1 MIDWLLTQSLLMS
14 LLVSILLLSHRPL
27 LNRLGAKYTYLA
39 WFSLPV
45 ILLMSLMPKLL
56 TSVELA
62 PLPLTLFEV
71 NAGTQLPSVG
81 PMYDY
86 IWWAWLTGAS
96 GLILFWT
103 LVHITSL
110 RKISIKPENGDISQ
124 AQHHSWINLLPKRVS
139 LVQSSTRNSPM
150 LLGLISPRLIIPC
163 DFYLAYNK
171 AQQKLIIEHELQHY
185 ARGDQLWNIIATAI
199 LALFWFNP
207 LTWLAYR
214 RFRQDQE
221 LSCDEGVLLNSN
233 KQTKLNYSKAL
244 LICSAGQGTSQT
256 FGRLSSH
263 YSDSQVVKQRLE
275 SIQLPSRARPGFK
288 YFLILFV
295 GFSAMFSYANNKT
308 ASASLAGDPGMAVYP
323 LKRIEPEYPL
333 IAIQQKLSGHLVVS
347 FDINRAGRVIN
358 AKIVD
363 AQPAGIFEQSA
374 LVALAQWHYHKPGEV
389 RSSSVRLDYR
399 LNSAPALA
407 ADTSNSDIER
417 LLVTD

>member
-1 MIDWLLTQSLLMS
+1 MIDWLLTQTLLMS
-14 LLVSILLLSHRPL
+14 LLLSLLLLSHRPL
-27 LNRLGAKYTYLA
+27 LHRVGAKYTYLA
-39 WFSLPV
+39 WLSLPV
-45 ILLMSLMPKLL
+45 ILLMALMPKVL
-56 TSVELA
+56 TSIELA

-71 NAGTQLPSVG
+71 NAGTQLPNIG
-81 PMYDY
+81 PQYDY

-96 GLILFWT
+96 GLMLFWT

-110 RKISIKPENGDISQ
+110 RQISIKQSNGDISQ
-124 AQHHSWINLLPKRVS
+124 AQSKILISLLPKRVS
-139 LVQSSTRNSPM
+139 LVQSSARYSPM

-163 DFYLAYNK
+163 DFYQAYNQ

-185 ARGDQLWNIIATAI
+185 ARGDQFWNIIATVI

-207 LTWLAYR
+207 LTWLGYR

-244 LICSAGQGTSQT
+244 LICSAGQGASQA

-263 YSDSQVVKQRLE
+263 YTDSQVVKQRLE
-275 SIQLPSRARPGFK
+275 SIQLPSRARPSGK
-288 YFLILFV
+288 YLLILLI

-308 ASASLAGDPGMAVYP
+308 ATASLAKEPGMAVYP

-358 AKIVD
+358 AKILE

-374 LVALAQWHYHKPGEV
+374 LVALAQWHYRKPSER
-389 RSSSVRLDYR
+389 RSSRVWLDYR
-399 LNSAPALA
+399 LNSATPLA
-407 ADTSNSDIER
+407 ADASNTDIER